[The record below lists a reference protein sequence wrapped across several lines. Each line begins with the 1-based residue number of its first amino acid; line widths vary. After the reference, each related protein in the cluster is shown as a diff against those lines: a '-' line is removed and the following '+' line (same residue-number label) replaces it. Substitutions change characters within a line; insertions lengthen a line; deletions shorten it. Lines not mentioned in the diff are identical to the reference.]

1 MNKQILPLII
11 GVVML
16 QSVAFAQG
24 GYIQNMQNL
33 SEQTDMQSANNE
45 LLEAQLKSITLQQK
59 IKALGH
65 DKSEAQ
71 LPSITQAA
79 KRTETVSTQEDEAHS
94 LLPQYNYGLKQ
105 IYGLGDNLT
114 AVIRYGSNVIP
125 VKQGDVLDGIWK
137 VLIIDQSHI
146 VLLNT
151 QSKKQQK
158 KYLYL
163 TDTQRG

>member
-94 LLPQYNYGLKQ
+94 LLKCTPCL
-105 IYGLGDNLT
+105 DNNFT
-114 AVIRYGSNVIP
+114 F
-125 VKQGDVLDGIWK
+125 
-137 VLIIDQSHI
+137 
-146 VLLNT
+146 
-151 QSKKQQK
+151 
-158 KYLYL
+158 
-163 TDTQRG
+163 